1 MNFEYSTICNS
12 KIEHLQNQNQSYMV
26 GSRQT
31 GILFFS
37 RFGLN
42 KNMSGTVLYR
52 EYCFVEVNAR
62 TICIREESNGGGI
75 LNLFSASQI
84 TFQGIHKL
92 DIFVGGRRFLLQ
104 RKHGLQSLQAGS
116 IFNRF
121 QKLFSTLIQFQ
132 CISFHIISLFHLD
145 LQYVAHRN
153 Q

>member
-1 MNFEYSTICNS
+1 
-12 KIEHLQNQNQSYMV
+12 MV

-42 KNMSGTVLYR
+42 KNMSGTVLCR

-84 TFQGIHKL
+84 TFQGIHKIN
-92 DIFVGGRRFLLQ
+92 IFVGGRIFLLQ
-104 RKHGLQSLQAGS
+104 KKHEFDNKPTLIDIDLQSLQKYFRNLGP
-116 IFNRF
+116 F
-121 QKLFSTLIQFQ
+121 QIRDTYMRTYLCSQDLFGVKPSRLPLFSFSKKT
-132 CISFHIISLFHLD
+132 
-145 LQYVAHRN
+145 
-153 Q
+153 